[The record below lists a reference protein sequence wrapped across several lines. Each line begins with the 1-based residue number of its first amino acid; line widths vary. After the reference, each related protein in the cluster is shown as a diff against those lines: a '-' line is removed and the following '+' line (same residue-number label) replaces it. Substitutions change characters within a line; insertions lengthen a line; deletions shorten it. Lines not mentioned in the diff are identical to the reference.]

1 MDLSRGGK
9 AAMIT
14 GGTRGLGLQI
24 ASVLAREGCRIS
36 ICGRD
41 GRQARDRP
49 NLPVEG
55 EGT

>member
-9 AAMIT
+9 IAMIT

-24 ASVLAREGCRIS
+24 ASVLAREGCRIFV
-36 ICGRD
+36 CGRD
-41 GRQARDRP
+41 GRRARDRP

-55 EGT
+55 EET